1 MVRGMFGFVRK
12 KLEQIDQV
20 SISVVCLTRLRKRA
34 VPEVNMY
41 NLECKQNLSKFEL
54 ALWYILKFF
63 SIS

>member
-1 MVRGMFGFVRK
+1 MVRSMFGFVRK
-12 KLEQIDQV
+12 TLGQVDQV
-20 SISVVCLTRLRKRA
+20 SVSVVCLTRLWKRA

-54 ALWYILKFF
+54 ALWHILKFF